1 MRHVGYD
8 QTNIK
13 TYIDRQINRQ
23 IDRQKVFG
31 VPEGKGRKGQ
41 RIFEGIMIENFPSCL
56 NKT

>member
-1 MRHVGYD
+1 MWDMIKHK
-8 QTNIK
+8 NI
-13 TYIDRQINRQ
+13 YRQIDRQ